1 MINCKDIQRAISARL
16 DNEPA
21 DIDDTI
27 IEAHLEGCAECRAYL
42 DNARIMKA
50 QFEHDDTEAPDLTD
64 LILAGVGPQ
73 VRQAENRRATSLALA
88 RIALVLTGFVFVVW
102 SVGTLVESTRLI
114 EDDVFS
120 VDPNVTK
127 MVIQLA
133 AARVALGFGLFFAAW
148 KTRLVTGMLPIF
160 ATLWTFSFGF
170 AARDVVLGTIATGDV
185 VGLLILLCATLVL
198 VWTWLSQDGRSFL
211 FRAWQTANARP
222 EF

>member
-1 MINCKDIQRAISARL
+1 M
-16 DNEPA
+16 
-21 DIDDTI
+21 
-27 IEAHLEGCAECRAYL
+27 EGCAECRAYL

-102 SVGTLVESTRLI
+102 SVGTLVESTRFI

>member
-1 MINCKDIQRAISARL
+1 M
-16 DNEPA
+16 
-21 DIDDTI
+21 
-27 IEAHLEGCAECRAYL
+27 EGCAECRAYL

-185 VGLLILLCATLVL
+185 VGLMILLCATLVL

>member
-1 MINCKDIQRAISARL
+1 MINCQDIQRAISARL

-102 SVGTLVESTRLI
+102 SVGSLVESTRLI

-185 VGLLILLCATLVL
+185 VGLMILLCATLVL

>member
-1 MINCKDIQRAISARL
+1 MINCQDIQRAISARL

-42 DNARIMKA
+42 DNARIMKT

-185 VGLLILLCATLVL
+185 VGLMILLCATLVL